1 MSLSKLDELINIILS
16 TAERIQKCL
25 EKAND
30 KSNKTIPFWN
40 NIIDTFIKLANQMRR
55 IKPDII
61 NLNSYSENLQEI
73 INHFK
78 EINTNVDNIDQ
89 FLDRVKEIFII
100 FDKFIEAERKIIE
113 DEKKRGNLPP
123 PPSVPV
129 EIKTDEIKSNKFKTV
144 AKIAGKLT
152 TGQNK
157 AKLNVEEA
165 AAKIKAEEE
174 AAAKLKAESDAAA
187 KLKAESDAA
196 AKLKAKEDADTAAA
210 AAAKLKADEE
220 AAAKK
225 EAEKKAAAK
234 LKAAAEKKAEEKRM
248 AEEEAAK
255 LKEEKDAKDA
265 ENERRK
271 RDKKKREQEEEM
283 RKRVADKMKD
293 DLERAKRIDE
303 ELKKAEAEKIR
314 KEEEDAKSVFKFG
327 NTNTEAKKG
336 PRSFADETE
345 STKKRN
351 ADKYDKNMGRFDS
364 KYDAPKL
371 ASNKNTKKKS
381 LTDPNRVYADTE
393 SSKKK
398 RENEQSLS
406 KSKSAATLPEGSRLT
421 VPTNNSLNRSG
432 SQGKLKGNGRGTIDT
447 YKKPFSGKGGSRK
460 RHRKTRKR

>member
-1 MSLSKLDELINIILS
+1 MSSSKLNELIKIILS

-40 NIIDTFIKLANQMRR
+40 DIIDTFIKLANQMKR
-55 IKPDII
+55 IKPDTID
-61 NLNSYSENLQEI
+61 LNSYSENLQEI
-73 INHFK
+73 IYHFK

-89 FLDRVKEIFII
+89 FVKHVKEIFII
-100 FDKFIEAERKIIE
+100 FDKFIESVYEQIKEAERKIIE
-113 DEKKRGNLPP
+113 DEKKRVDPP
-123 PPSVPV
+123 PPQVVPV
-129 EIKTDEIKSNKFKTV
+129 EIKSNKFKTV

-174 AAAKLKAESDAAA
+174 AAAKLKAEKEAAE
-187 KLKAESDAA
+187 K
-196 AKLKAKEDADTAAA
+196 KAKEDADTA

-225 EAEKKAAAK
+225 EAEKKEAEKKAAAK
-234 LKAAAEKKAEEKRM
+234 LKVEEKRRADKEAAAKLR
-248 AEEEAAK
+248 AEEEAAE

-271 RDKKKREQEEEM
+271 RDKKKREQEEEL

-293 DLERAKRIDE
+293 NLERAKRIDKE
-303 ELKKAEAEKIR
+303 FKKAEAEKIR

-336 PRSFADETE
+336 PTSFASTTKSSE
-345 STKKRN
+345 SRN
-351 ADKYDKNMGRFDS
+351 EGKYDKNMGRFDS
-364 KYDAPKL
+364 KYDERKP
-371 ASNKNTKKKS
+371 ASNKNAKRKS

-421 VPTNNSLNRSG
+421 DPTNNSLNRSG
-432 SQGKLKGNGRGTIDT
+432 SQGKLKRKGSGTIDT
-447 YKKPFSGKGGSRK
+447 YKKPFSGGGSRK